1 MAQAH
6 DSNFKPTKAN
16 PNVET
21 QTVTRLTAEV
31 YADLERKHNTFRP
44 TSASTELEA
53 GYALGV
59 QAVLKD
65 LRAGFVMGR

>member
-6 DSNFKPTKAN
+6 DSNFKPIKAN
-16 PNVET
+16 PHVET
-21 QTVTRLTAEV
+21 QTITRLSADV
-31 YADLERKHNTFRP
+31 YDQLERKHGGFRP
-44 TSASTELEA
+44 TSTSTELEA

-65 LRAGFVMGR
+65 LRAGFVIGR